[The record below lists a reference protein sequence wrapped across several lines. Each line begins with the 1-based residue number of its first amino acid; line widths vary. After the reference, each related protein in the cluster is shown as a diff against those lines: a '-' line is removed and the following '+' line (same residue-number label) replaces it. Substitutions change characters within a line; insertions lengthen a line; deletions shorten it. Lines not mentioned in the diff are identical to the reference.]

1 MTYNEILETGN
12 NPIIEIPRSADKNI
26 YVLMYSGVQAGT
38 ITIPIDF
45 IEIINYVESLWD
57 RARRLTRP
65 IKIHEDDLQD
75 ANPVR

>member
-12 NPIIEIPRSADKNI
+12 NPIIEIPRSAEW
-26 YVLMYSGVQAGT
+26 S
-38 ITIPIDF
+38 
-45 IEIINYVESLWD
+45 